1 MRLGIIFAMEEELKA
16 FKDFIEIE
24 KEYEIFDLKFY
35 EGSFKNITCILVE
48 SGVGKVNASRATQI
62 LIDNMQVDF
71 IFNIGV
77 AGGVSNDLDVLDIVI
92 ADKLVQHDF
101 DITAFNHEKGYIPN
115 VGTFISADTYLLN
128 VAKSLIDDDSYKIGV
143 IASGDIFCTEKKMS
157 EKINQ
162 KFQALGVEMEVRFNL
177 NDNKFV
183 GFIDYVGEKD
193 GDIYIIDNKSR
204 KLKPRSRRKKP
215 TVNDNDLDSMLR
227 QLYLYAAAV
236 KQEYGAFPKWL
247 CFNCFRNNVF
257 IKELFDE
264 DKYNET
270 LEWANKTIEEIK
282 NAKSFYPSV
291 EFFKCRYLCGYN
303 NICCYASQKS
313 T

>member
-92 ADKLVQHDF
+92 ANKLVQHDF

-115 VGTFISADTYLLN
+115 VGTFIYADTYLLN

-162 KFQALGVEMEVRFNL
+162 KFQALGVEMEGASIAQVCYLSHIPFLVLRSISDIPGKDNVLTYEEFLEKSSLKIASFMKRILDKL
-177 NDNKFV
+177 N
-183 GFIDYVGEKD
+183 
-193 GDIYIIDNKSR
+193 
-204 KLKPRSRRKKP
+204 
-215 TVNDNDLDSMLR
+215 
-227 QLYLYAAAV
+227 
-236 KQEYGAFPKWL
+236 
-247 CFNCFRNNVF
+247 
-257 IKELFDE
+257 
-264 DKYNET
+264 
-270 LEWANKTIEEIK
+270 EEIG
-282 NAKSFYPSV
+282 NS
-291 EFFKCRYLCGYN
+291 N
-303 NICCYASQKS
+303 N
-313 T
+313 

>member
-1 MRLGIIFAMEEELKA
+1 MRIARIDSWFLKYIKNIKEEPQFYASFGSFMHKLIELYYLGILN
-16 FKDFIEIE
+16 KDEMLSSFLSDFSTEV
-24 KEYEIFDLKFY
+24 KGVRPP
-35 EGSFKNITCILVE
+35 GSI
-48 SGVGKVNASRATQI
+48 
-62 LIDNMQVDF
+62 
-71 IFNIGV
+71 
-77 AGGVSNDLDVLDIVI
+77 VS
-92 ADKLVQHDF
+92 
-101 DITAFNHEKGYIPN
+101 GYI
-115 VGTFISADTYLLN
+115 
-128 VAKSLIDDDSYKIGV
+128 KSG
-143 IASGDIFCTEKKMS
+143 S
-157 EKINQ
+157 EYIRNFKPFEC
-162 KFQALGVEMEVRFNL
+162 KTLGVEMEVRFNL